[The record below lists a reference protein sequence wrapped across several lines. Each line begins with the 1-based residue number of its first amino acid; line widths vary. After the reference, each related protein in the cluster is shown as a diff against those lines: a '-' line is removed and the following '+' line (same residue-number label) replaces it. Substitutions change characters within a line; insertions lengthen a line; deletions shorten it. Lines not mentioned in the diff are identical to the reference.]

1 MKRNRMKWAMP
12 FAAFCLLVTACSKE
26 SNEPAAPQTRTLTIG
41 CGIGKTSATPGT
53 RAGVTPGNPDQSKE
67 NFIWH
72 TDDRFK
78 AFLIPEGESNYK
90 PDYWVFDIDSEYS
103 DDKPSK
109 SAAFT
114 CSSFPTGSYKMLAT
128 YPASNF
134 AFDNNNGFTYWQTGQ
149 IQIGKS
155 STKHLDG
162 CMSMYATTTVASST
176 STMTF
181 HHLNSLVRFTV
192 TNKNATACRIKR
204 IAMVN
209 SDGQTSIFGVEYSL
223 TYDWEKKSITNSCT
237 RNMMLVGVDTQDASD
252 TTKGIELSAAN
263 AADKSDTFDAYMMVG
278 ASNVPLTGQ
287 QINFQIVATDADGG
301 NWRSYISLALDA
313 GKIIAAN
320 GGAITWEPG
329 KRYWFDLVL
338 DDALTVSLKE
348 VTNLPGWND
357 ETDL

>member
-26 SNEPAAPQTRTLTIG
+26 SNEPVEPQTRTLTIG

-90 PDYWVFDIDSEYS
+90 PDYWIFTIDSEYS

-128 YPASNF
+128 YPADNITY
-134 AFDNNNGFTYWQTGQ
+134 DNNNGFTHRLLSLQTQ
-149 IQIGKS
+149 TGKS
-155 STKHLDG
+155 STKHLG
-162 CMSMYATTTVASST
+162 SCMSMYATTTVASST

-192 TNKNATACRIKR
+192 TNKNATACRIKQ
-204 IAMVN
+204 ILMQN
-209 SDGQTSIFGVEYSL
+209 SDRKEFIFGEDYFL
-223 TYDWEKKSITNSCT
+223 TYDWEKKSITNSCIGNGSYMT
-237 RNMMLVGVDTQDASD
+237 ILTNTSD
-252 TTKGIELSAAN
+252 TEKGIELSAAN
-263 AADKSDTFDAYMMVG
+263 AADKSDTFDAYMMIG

-287 QINFQIVATDADGG
+287 QIVFEIVAADADGG
-301 NWRSYISLALDA
+301 NWRSYTSLALDA